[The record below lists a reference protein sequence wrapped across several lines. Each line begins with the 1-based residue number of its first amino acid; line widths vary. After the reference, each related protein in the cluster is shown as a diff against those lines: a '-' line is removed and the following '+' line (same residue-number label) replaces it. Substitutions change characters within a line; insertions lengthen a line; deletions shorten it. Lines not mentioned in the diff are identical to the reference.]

1 MTQADSGTRIDELK
15 ARWEADPSSRVFVQL
30 AEEYRRQGRT
40 DDAIAVLEKGLAEQP
55 NYVSALVALGRC
67 RLDAGDASGAVEI
80 LSRVTEQDASH
91 PLAGKLLVEAHL
103 QTGQTEEAAKR
114 LDLYRM
120 MADSDPEIE
129 ELESRLREARDK
141 KSAGGPVEPET
152 DEAPEPVAPEPVA
165 PEVAVAESVV
175 AGLEDLELSF
185 EDPEGTALSRAG
197 SAAGTDDVFDLGPSE
212 PAPPEDGPFELSERP
227 AAPAV
232 PVSEVT
238 DSAPSDEPFH
248 LAPPPPA
255 APGASEAGA
264 GEPFGDLLGDA
275 DLQSWSEGLGG
286 DRVFELAEPETEPP
300 PLSPAREKVAGED
313 REEATVT
320 LGRLYMAQGHHAEAV
335 RIFRSILERDPDN
348 EISRKALAEL
358 VGEGPEAAGP
368 EPRPVS
374 VPVRA
379 VEEEEG
385 EEVTEVATERREVTG
400 RRGVTER
407 KIAMLEDYLQRLRRA
422 TGT

>member
-40 DDAIAVLEKGLAEQP
+40 EDAIAVLEKGLAEQP

-67 RLDAGDASGAVEI
+67 RLDAGDAPGAVEI

-103 QTGQTEEAAKR
+103 QTGELDEAAKR

-129 ELESRLREARDK
+129 ELEQRLREAKDK

-152 DEAPEPVAPEPVA
+152 DEAPEL
-165 PEVAVAESVV
+165 EVAEPAV

-197 SAAGTDDVFDLGPSE
+197 SAAGTDDVFDLGPSA
-212 PAPPEDGPFELSERP
+212 PAPPEDGPFELSETP
-227 AAPAV
+227 AVPAV

-264 GEPFGDLLGDA
+264 GEPFGDLLGEA

-286 DRVFELAEPETEPP
+286 ERVFELAEPETEPP
-300 PLSPAREKVAGED
+300 PLSHAREKVAGED

-358 VGEGPEAAGP
+358 VGEGPEATGP
-368 EPRPVS
+368 ESRPVS

-379 VEEEEG
+379 VGEEEG
-385 EEVTEVATERREVTG
+385 EEATEEATERREVTG